1 MPLTLTCNCTSPLK
15 VLFTETVSPAV
26 FPRSNPGSRAR
37 QADTRSTPPVTT
49 SQQKPPD
56 GGRHFETGGE
66 PLRRVRPRAIPCSGG
81 VREDPN
87 IPREKRYSFPAPP
100 LSLTQRGEWQVP
112 RPQLP
117 PAPVAE
123 FVAALG
129 CGVVLGTK
137 GAALRMN
144 IIQIVR
150 DHWVHILVPVGF
162 VFGCYLDR
170 RNDET
175 LTAFRNKSLLFKRE
189 LRPNEEVTWK

>member
-26 FPRSNPGSRAR
+26 FPRFFSLYTPCASKSNPGSRAR

-56 GGRHFETGGE
+56 GGRHFETG
-66 PLRRVRPRAIPCSGG
+66 

-87 IPREKRYSFPAPP
+87 IPREKRYSFPVPP

-129 CGVVLGTK
+129 CGVVFGTK
-137 GAALRMN
+137 GTALRMN

-175 LTAFRNKSLLFKRE
+175 LTSFRNKSLLFKRE